1 MTKIIMI
8 ICSILL
14 ISPVLATNQLN
25 LITYNVFG
33 LPFPIKLKDKKR
45 FKLIARS
52 LNAISS
58 DIVALQE
65 TFSKQSKSLAKL
77 QNFPYLA
84 YGNPPKKFQFIDS
97 GLITLSKYPIL
108 RVKRLVFK
116 ACTGFDC
123 FSRKGALLTTI
134 KVPSIGEIDI
144 YNTHLN
150 AGKNKKVKYT
160 QLEQLY
166 KFIRKYS
173 SNRPAVILGDFNITP
188 DSDFYTYLMDSL
200 PLTESYLEY
209 ARHNS
214 NIDQNGYTY
223 IKRSLVKKKIKSNR
237 KLDYIF
243 YLFSSGQFIYPEY
256 SKIIYD
262 GGHDE
267 NQYSDHFGVQTQLII
282 EN

>member
-1 MTKIIMI
+1 MTKIIII

-14 ISPVLATNQLN
+14 ISPALATNKLN

-33 LPFPIKLKDKKR
+33 LPFPLKLKDKKR

-65 TFSKQSKSLAKL
+65 TFSKHSKSLAKL
-77 QNFPYLA
+77 ENFPYLA

-97 GLITLSKYPIL
+97 GLITLSKHPIS

-134 KVPSIGEIDI
+134 KVPHIGEVDI

-150 AGKNKKVKYT
+150 AGKSKKVKYI
-160 QLEQLY
+160 QLKQLY
-166 KFIRKYS
+166 KFIEKYS
-173 SNRPAVILGDFNITP
+173 ANRPAVILGDFNITP

-200 PLTESYLEY
+200 PLNESYFEY
-209 ARHNS
+209 AKQNS
-214 NIDQNGYTY
+214 SIDQNGYTY
-223 IKRSLVKKKIKSNR
+223 IKRSLIKKKIKSNR

-243 YLFSSGQFIYPEY
+243 YLYSSGQYIYPEY
-256 SKIIYD
+256 SKVIYD
-262 GGHDE
+262 GSHDE